1 MTISTIIFVN
11 DQIEID
17 TFDKKNVC
25 VCIVYVFSE
34 KESGDRA
41 ETASQFFV
49 VAKF

>member
-1 MTISTIIFVN
+1 MTINTIIFVN

-17 TFDKKNVC
+17 TFDKKMC